1 MAALALLK
9 FAPTRGGLT
18 AAGTIWSTNRNIEG
32 ALRREAQ
39 ARQTSVLRRAGGG
52 PMLVGHW
59 QQGAD
64 GRLSCHWD
72 IEVPG
77 APTFPQ

>member
-1 MAALALLK
+1 MAAILT
-9 FAPTRGGLT
+9 FAPTRGVLT
-18 AAGTIWSTNRNIEG
+18 ARTAWRMNRSNEG

-39 ARQTSVLRRAGGG
+39 ARPTLVLDRANRGSA
-52 PMLVGHW
+52 LVSRW
-59 QQGAD
+59 RQSAD

-77 APTFPQ
+77 APNPSS